1 MVKILEI
8 ENLQTQFFTSAGTVR
23 AVDGITYTVNR
34 GETVA
39 IVGES
44 GCGKSVSAL
53 SILRLIPDP
62 PGRVVGG
69 SIRFMGMDI
78 LALSDAEIRKVRGR
92 RIAMVFQEPM
102 TSLNPVLTIGRQLT
116 ETLEHHLGMAREAAN
131 ARAAE
136 LLGMVGISD
145 PERRLTQYPHHLSG
159 GMRQRVMIAMALSC
173 EPELIIADEPTTA
186 LDVTIQAQILELM
199 RDLTKRLGV
208 ALIIITH
215 NLGVVA
221 RYADRVNVMYAGKI
235 IEQGSAL
242 QIYHQPS
249 HPYTLGLLKS
259 VPRLDQPR
267 KEKLDPI
274 EGQPPDLTRLGAGCA
289 FRPRCRYAVE
299 RCANEIPALEPVG
312 DWGGIVVMGCVE
324 RLESGHYMALF
335 HDDGRFIRG
344 GPGHEDGGR
353 PFRPPSA
360 GPGARKTARPSR
372 LCPLTS
378 SRRSGLGGPSKR
390 WWSPAPGPGAA
401 PHLTAADDEH
411 GNPGR
416 GRHRGRSRR
425 RSRRG
430 RGG

>member
-1 MVKILEI
+1 MAKILEI

-23 AVDGITYTVNR
+23 AVDGITYTVDE
-34 GETVA
+34 GESVA

-102 TSLNPVLTIGRQLT
+102 TSLNPVLTIGLQLT
-116 ETLEHHLGMAREAAN
+116 ETLEHHLGMTRDAAQ
-131 ARAAE
+131 ARATE

-145 PERRLTQYPHHLSG
+145 PERRLAQYPHHLSG
-159 GMRQRVMIAMALSC
+159 GMRQRVMIAMALCC
-173 EPELIIADEPTTA
+173 EPQLIIADEPTTA

-274 EGQPPDLTRLGAGCA
+274 EGQPPDLTRLDAGCA

-299 RCANEIPALEPVG
+299 RCANEIPALEPVS
-312 DWGGIVVMGCVE
+312 D
-324 RLESGHYMALF
+324 GHT
-335 HDDGRFIRG
+335 
-344 GPGHEDGGR
+344 
-353 PFRPPSA
+353 SA
-360 GPGARKTARPSR
+360 CWQKDN
-372 LCPLTS
+372 LDQPLRDAS
-378 SRRSGLGGPSKR
+378 
-390 WWSPAPGPGAA
+390 
-401 PHLTAADDEH
+401 
-411 GNPGR
+411 
-416 GRHRGRSRR
+416 
-425 RSRRG
+425 
-430 RGG
+430 